1 MKRIAIFASGNGSN
15 AENIARYFSENPVA
29 HIVLICSNNP
39 RARVHER
46 AARLEVPSV
55 TFSNTEFADGV
66 KVLDKLSEA
75 AIDYI
80 VLAGF
85 MNKIPDVILQAY
97 PEKILNIHPALLPR
111 HGGKGMYGM
120 HVHEAVIAAGDR
132 ETGITIHYIN
142 SRYDEGRII
151 FQARCPVL
159 PGDGA
164 LEVATRVHA
173 LEYAYYPQVI
183 EHVVCG
189 TPLPRQG

>member
-1 MKRIAIFASGNGSN
+1 MKRISIFASGNGSN
-15 AENIARYFSENPVA
+15 AENIARYFSKNQALQVA
-29 HIVLICSNNP
+29 LICSNNA

-46 AARLEVPSV
+46 AARLGIPSV
-55 TFSNTEFADGV
+55 TFSNAAFAEGTPV
-66 KVLDKLSEA
+66 VEKLAAE
-75 AIDYI
+75 AIDYV

-85 MNKIPDVILQAY
+85 MNKIPDVMLRAY
-97 PEKILNIHPALLPR
+97 PEKIINIHPALLPR

-120 HVHEAVIAAGDR
+120 HVHEAVIAAGDT

-142 SRYDEGRII
+142 SHYDEGRII

-189 TPLPRQG
+189 TPLPGQG